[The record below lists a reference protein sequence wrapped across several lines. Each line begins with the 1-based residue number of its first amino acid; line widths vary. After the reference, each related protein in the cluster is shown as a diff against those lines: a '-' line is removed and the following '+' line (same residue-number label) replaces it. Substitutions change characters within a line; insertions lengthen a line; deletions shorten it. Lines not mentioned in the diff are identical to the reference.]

1 MASIRFFDAVV
12 LVVYFGG
19 VTFAG
24 IWFARRN
31 KSTED
36 YFLGGRNFPGWAIG
50 LSMVGTSISSLTFM
64 AYPGDAYRTTWFRLL
79 PCFTLPLGVLIA
91 SIWFLPFFR
100 RGNLTSA
107 YEYLE
112 GRFGPGTRVYASCIA
127 IIGQV
132 FRVGSILFLLSL
144 LVRELTG
151 LDIRICIIIGGL
163 FVSFYTVAGGIEA
176 VVWTDVVQTVVLVF
190 GGLACL
196 AWIIRDLP
204 DGFGQILTTA
214 FEDNKFRFTDANI
227 TPDGTLELLETNWS
241 ITLMRRSGSM
251 LLFLGLTGW
260 LSEYSCNQNV
270 IQRYC
275 ASKTPREARKAM
287 WMCCCFSVPI
297 WTYFMFL
304 GTAMYVFFKA
314 HPDEKAFAILTGADG
329 AAAEQIL
336 PYFVLQYLPVG
347 LSGLV
352 VAAVLAAAMSSLD
365 SSINAIATLSVVDIY
380 RRHLV
385 KNKSDAH
392 YLRAARYIA
401 IVASALM
408 IGVALWYNT
417 LEIKTFQ
424 DMGFI
429 LAALMGGG
437 IFGLFMLG
445 FLTTWGDGRAVGFG
459 IAATTLYTLWMIAKK
474 FELLPPGTFPDTD
487 EYYTGFIANVVM
499 FLVGFFVGG
508 LLMRKKRDLTNLTVW
523 TQDNTPLV

>member
-1 MASIRFFDAVV
+1 MVEVRLLDIIV
-12 LVVYFGG
+12 LVAYFGG
-19 VTFAG
+19 ISLAG
-24 IWFARRN
+24 LWFAHRN

-64 AYPGDAYRTTWFRLL
+64 AYPADAYKTTWFRLL
-79 PCFTLPLGVLIA
+79 PCFTLPVAVVIA

-112 GRFGPGTRVYASCIA
+112 GRFGPGTRVYASCVA
-127 IIGQV
+127 IFGLI
-132 FRVGSILFLLSL
+132 FRVGGILFLLSL
-144 LVRELTG
+144 LVHELTG
-151 LDIRICIIIGGL
+151 WDVRICIILGGL

-176 VVWTDVVQTVVLVF
+176 VVWTDVVQTIVLLL

-196 AWIIRDLP
+196 LFIINDLP
-204 DGFGQILTTA
+204 GGLRQIFDVAIADG
-214 FEDNKFRFTDANI
+214 KFRFVDANVRA
-227 TPDGTLELLETNWS
+227 DGALEFLDTDWGIS
-241 ITLMRRSGSM
+241 LMRRTGTMM
-251 LLFLGLTGW
+251 LLLGLTGW
-260 LSEYSCNQNV
+260 LTEYSSNQNV

-275 ASKTPREARKAM
+275 AVKTPREARKAM

-304 GTAMYVFFKA
+304 GTAFYVFFKA
-314 HPDEKAFAILTGADG
+314 HPDPKAFALLTGADG

-336 PYFVLQYLPVG
+336 PFFVLHYLPAG

-365 SSINAIATLSVVDIY
+365 SSINAVATLSIVDIY

-385 KNKSDAH
+385 KNKPDEH
-392 YLRAARYIA
+392 YLRMARCIA
-401 IVASALM
+401 IVTSAVM
-408 IGVALWYNT
+408 ILVALWYSS
-417 LEIKTFQ
+417 LELKTFQ

-445 FLTTWGDGRAVGFG
+445 FLTTWGDGRAVCAGVVL
-459 IAATTLYTLWMIAKK
+459 TMVYTVWMVAKRIGW
-474 FELLPPGTFPDTD
+474 LPPGAFPDTD
-487 EYYTGFIANVVM
+487 EYYTGFIANILL
-499 FLVGFFVGG
+499 FLVGFAVGG
-508 LLMRKKRDLTNLTVW
+508 LLPAKKRDLTNLTVW
-523 TQDNTPLV
+523 TQDDTPLV

>member
-1 MASIRFFDAVV
+1 MASVRFLDIVV
-12 LVVYFGG
+12 VIVYFGG
-19 VTFAG
+19 VTAAG

-79 PCFTLPLGVLIA
+79 PTFTMPLAIFIA

-100 RGNLTSA
+100 RGNMTSA

-127 IIGQV
+127 IFGLV

-144 LVRELTG
+144 LVHELTG
-151 LDIRICIIIGGL
+151 LDVRICIVIGGL
-163 FVSFYTVAGGIEA
+163 FVSFYTIAGGIEA
-176 VVWTDVVQTVVLVF
+176 VVWTDVVQTVILII

-196 AWIIRDLP
+196 LYIVRDLP
-204 DGFGQILTTA
+204 GGLGQILATA
-214 FEDNKFRFTDANI
+214 LEDGKFLFTDANI
-227 TPDGTLELLETNWS
+227 NPDGTLELLDTHWGLS
-241 ITLMRRSGSM
+241 LMRRSGGM

-275 ASKTPREARKAM
+275 ASKSPREARKAM

-304 GTAMYVFFKA
+304 GTAMYVFFKV
-314 HPDEKAFAILTGADG
+314 HPDPRAFAILTGADG

-336 PYFVLQYLPVG
+336 PYFVLQYLPAG
-347 LSGLV
+347 LAGLV

-385 KNKSDAH
+385 KERSDGH
-392 YLRAARYIA
+392 YLRVARYIA
-401 IVASALM
+401 AVASVFM
-408 IGVALWYNT
+408 IVVALWYNSI
-417 LEIKTFQ
+417 EIKTFQ

-445 FLTTWGDGRAVGFG
+445 FLTTWGDGRAVGIG
-459 IAATTLYTLWMIAKK
+459 IVATTLYTLWMVAKR

-487 EYYTGFIANVVM
+487 EYYTGFIANIVM
-499 FLVGFFVGG
+499 FLVGYFVGG
-508 LLMRKKRDLTNLTVW
+508 LWGGRKRDLTNLTVW
-523 TQDNTPLV
+523 TQDNTPLT